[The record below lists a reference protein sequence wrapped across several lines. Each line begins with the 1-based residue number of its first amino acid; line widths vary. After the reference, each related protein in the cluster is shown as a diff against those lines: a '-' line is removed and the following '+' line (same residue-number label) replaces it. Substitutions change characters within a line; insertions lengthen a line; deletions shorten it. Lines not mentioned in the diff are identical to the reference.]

1 MSRRCW
7 GLHKAY
13 TLIRVQTAI
22 LKTIDRSSFLSVK
35 RISDLFF
42 LVLMSWNRAKVLKIV
57 LKAQEFFSIMPQNGF
72 CLCSK
77 GFIRG
82 STNSGVH

>member
-1 MSRRCW
+1 M
-7 GLHKAY
+7 
-13 TLIRVQTAI
+13 I
-22 LKTIDRSSFLSVK
+22 
-35 RISDLFF
+35 
-42 LVLMSWNRAKVLKIV
+42 WNRAKVLKIV
-57 LKAQEFFSIMPQNGF
+57 LKAQEFFSIMPQNEF